1 MTYTTTVPFRDEDT
15 DLLRFL
21 KKRTGTPMKKSIS
34 GVAIRDLLY
43 AYMTTV
49 NTVGSDNK

>member
-1 MTYTTTVPFRDEDT
+1 MAYTTTVPFRDEDA

-34 GVAIRDLLY
+34 GVAIRDMLY
-43 AYMTTV
+43 AYMAAV
-49 NTVGSDNK
+49 NAGSDNE